1 MVSDA
6 PGAPLPHGPV
16 AWKGGDVPRCEATNV
31 RGQPCMA
38 PESVVDL
45 ETGRCPAHR
54 QDGHEAMR
62 ELGRRGAEATKRRW
76 REGGMDTTS
85 LRTPEDAQAWLEAV
99 ARAVANAG
107 LSNAAGQTVVR
118 AVREWLRARDAG
130 EVTERLK
137 QLQGQV
143 VKLKRRGLKVS

>member
-1 MVSDA
+1 
-6 PGAPLPHGPV
+6 
-16 AWKGGDVPRCEATNV
+16 
-31 RGQPCMA
+31 
-38 PESVVDL
+38 
-45 ETGRCPAHR
+45 
-54 QDGHEAMR
+54 
-62 ELGRRGAEATKRRW
+62 
-76 REGGMDTTS
+76 MDTTS